1 MALHDVQMAEQ
12 ILCKGRAALIAEEV
26 RKTLD
31 GLGVFGQRMGLLVRD
46 HLQPVLD
53 LAQKLI
59 GCGQFL
65 ARLKRDP
72 VAGRQNLQRVQRRA
86 HPQFRM
92 TAAGNQLLGLREK
105 LDLADAAAA
114 DLDVMAFDR
123 DLALAAIGL
132 HLPLHVV
139 DVGQRGKI
147 QMLAP
152 DERREFGDQRLAR
165 FGVAGARPRL
175 DHRRAFPGPP
185 FPLVIMQRRVGRNRH
200 LRRGRIGPQAQ
211 IDAEHIAVARALLQ
225 QPRERLR
232 HAHEERRR
240 LDVGDQRGGGGIEKH
255 DQVDVAGIVQFA
267 RAHLAHGE
275 HDQAAALLR
284 PVMIR
289 RRSSG
294 RARPP
299 GATGSASAVC
309 TETTAR
315 SVSAAVTRITG
326 QTPPMSHSAI
336 SSAASDFMRRS
347 RCITSALACGG
358 EHVARGLFD
367 QRGEMLFRVA
377 CQQPGQPRGIGADQI
392 EQIGRELDDAEQDG
406 PGERTIQPR
415 ADRSRLLAARVRRA
429 SLPGVVRHCWQR

>member
-1 MALHDVQMAEQ
+1 MAEQ

-31 GLGVFGQRMGLLVRD
+31 GLGVVGQRMGLLVRD

-53 LAQKLI
+53 LAQKLV
-59 GCGQFL
+59 GFGQFL

-72 VAGRQNLQRVQRRA
+72 VAGRENLQRVQRGA
-86 HPQFRM
+86 HPQLRM
-92 TAAGNQLLGLREK
+92 TAAGNQLLCLREK

-114 DLDVMAFDR
+114 DLDVMALDR

-132 HLPLHVV
+132 HLPLHVM
-139 DVGQRGKI
+139 DVGQCRKI

-175 DHRRAFPGPP
+175 DHRRAFPGSP

-211 IDAEHIAVARALLQ
+211 IDAEHVAVARALLQ
-225 QPRERLR
+225 QTRERLR

-267 RAHLAHGE
+267 GAHLAHGE
-275 HDQAAALLR
+275 HDQAGALLR
-284 PVMIR
+284 PVMIDGRHPAARDLLAQQEAQGRLHRDGRKIGQR
-289 RRSSG
+289 RRHPHH
-294 RARPP
+294 RPDP
-299 GATGSASAVC
+299 ADVAQRDQQRGF
-309 TETTAR
+309 R
-315 SVSAAVTRITG
+315 LHAAKQMHHIG
-326 QTPPMSHSAI
+326 
-336 SSAASDFMRRS
+336 
-347 RCITSALACGG
+347 LACGG
-358 EHVARGLFD
+358 QHVARGLFD
-367 QRGEMLFRVA
+367 QRVRDAVPGRTPATGPAVRHRRGSDRTDRARTRRCRAEWPWRTGDPA
-377 CQQPGQPRGIGADQI
+377 TRRWQPIAR
-392 EQIGRELDDAEQDG
+392 
-406 PGERTIQPR
+406 
-415 ADRSRLLAARVRRA
+415 ARVRRA
-429 SLPGVVRHCWQR
+429 NLPGAVRHCWQQRYAAR